1 MKIAVYET
9 RKDEMPVLEWAEEHY
24 GIRLETTGSALTEET
39 VGMAMGCDGVTI
51 LGRSRLDAD
60 MLDSLHSMGIKYI
73 STRTVGYD
81 HIDVPYAKQLGFR
94 LGNAS
99 YAPDGVA
106 DYTVMLILMA
116 IRKYK
121 PALWRGQVNDYSLE
135 GLMGRQ
141 LGSLTVGILGTGK
154 IGKRVLQSLKGFG
167 CRLLCSSSHVDEE
180 AARIAEYVPRDTL
193 YRECDV
199 ISLHVPLN
207 EKTRHMINE
216 ESISRMKEG
225 VVLVNCARGELME
238 IQALIRNVENEK
250 IGALA
255 LDVFENEGGIYHE
268 DRRSDILKNRDM
280 AYLRQFPNV
289 IMTQHMAF
297 YTQEAVESMVRT
309 GLESLIAF
317 YEGKNY
323 PTQL

>member
-1 MKIAVYET
+1 
-9 RKDEMPVLEWAEEHY
+9 
-24 GIRLETTGSALTEET
+24 
-39 VGMAMGCDGVTI
+39 
-51 LGRSRLDAD
+51 
-60 MLDSLHSMGIKYI
+60 
-73 STRTVGYD
+73 
-81 HIDVPYAKQLGFR
+81 
-94 LGNAS
+94 
-99 YAPDGVA
+99 
-106 DYTVMLILMA
+106 
-116 IRKYK
+116 
-121 PALWRGQVNDYSLE
+121 
-135 GLMGRQ
+135 
-141 LGSLTVGILGTGK
+141 
-154 IGKRVLQSLKGFG
+154 
-167 CRLLCSSSHVDEE
+167 
-180 AARIAEYVPRDTL
+180 
-193 YRECDV
+193 
-199 ISLHVPLN
+199 
-207 EKTRHMINE
+207 
-216 ESISRMKEG
+216 
-225 VVLVNCARGELME
+225 ME